1 MADFV
6 NWWSLLVPLMQ
17 CAAALF
23 IPLLNRG
30 EKGIHVDVND
40 FPDGLHRMCQP
51 ATVSVQ
57 DYYQDYYIGG
67 QEASNFFSR
76 LKLNH

>member
-1 MADFV
+1 
-6 NWWSLLVPLMQ
+6 
-17 CAAALF
+17 
-23 IPLLNRG
+23 
-30 EKGIHVDVND
+30 
-40 FPDGLHRMCQP
+40 MCQP